1 MPKWDGW
8 SRAGNRKDK
17 PDGTAG
23 RQDGKTATGRRRD
36 VSNILSGKHNI
47 LVWLQGVFY
56 DKITDRK
63 KETSGSGAAG
73 KQGKIKTRPYGRN
86 RS

>member
-1 MPKWDGW
+1 MPKWGGW
-8 SRAGNRKDK
+8 SRAGNRKDRQG
-17 PDGTAG
+17 GTV
-23 RQDGKTATGRRRD
+23 RQRQD

-73 KQGKIKTRPYGRN
+73 KQGKIKTRPCGRN

>member
-17 PDGTAG
+17 PDGTA
-23 RQDGKTATGRRRD
+23 GRRRD

-73 KQGKIKTRPYGRN
+73 KHGKIKTRPYGRN
-86 RS
+86 RP

>member
-8 SRAGNRKDK
+8 SRAGNRKDRQG
-17 PDGTAG
+17 GTV
-23 RQDGKTATGRRRD
+23 RQRQD

-73 KQGKIKTRPYGRN
+73 KQGKIKTRPCGRN